1 MLSFFFRILH
11 TPLVWTILVCI
22 SLPPLPGVRLRA
34 DAMTPDAQEAERMA
48 DAEASSPLSGEA
60 GFYHEEKDFSRDR
73 FVEDEEQRDLPD
85 ERFTAAFLKL
95 DYETPEYLNFTLH
108 VGATGY
114 LFINEAIREDPE
126 NANRKD
132 LLFRELYLQYDWSKI
147 SLKLGRQ
154 EIGGTTFEDFYFEAF
169 SLTSL
174 ELENVAFVFVAAKKA
189 AEVDLPDIVDFRDVN
204 FDNHDAGATFYVV
217 ELTWK
222 ALPDLLGVT
231 PYYMRQTGLFDLYGA
246 HLEFTQEWDEF
257 VLGLAVDYY
266 RTDEDRKN
274 GITNAQGRVTDTNV
288 FHIEPTVST
297 HGVSLGIG
305 YIEADRE
312 VGARE
317 GDLID
322 DYFNPLNEGDM
333 LYQAGAKTWYGEIL
347 WEWGRFNVELSY
359 GDTEYREDL
368 RRLTDREFNVRTEL
382 ALTED
387 LLLQAD
393 FAHVDSESP
402 EGSFHKFETDITYAF

>member
-1 MLSFFFRILH
+1 MLTFCFRILY
-11 TPLVWTILVCI
+11 TTLVWTLFLCI
-22 SLPPLPGVRLRA
+22 SLSPRPGVRHRA
-34 DAMTPDAQEAERMA
+34 DAMTADAQETERMA
-48 DAEASSPLSGEA
+48 DAEASSPLSGEV

-132 LLFRELYLQYDWSKI
+132 LLFRELYLQYDWSKT

-204 FDNHDAGATFYVV
+204 CDNREAGATFYSV
-217 ELTWK
+217 EVTWQ

-231 PYYMRQTGLFDLYGA
+231 PYYMRQADLFDLYGA
-246 HLEFTQEWDEF
+246 HLEFTQEFHEV
-257 VLGLAVDYY
+257 VLGLEADYY

-297 HGVSLGIG
+297 HGVTLGIG

-333 LYQAGAKTWYGEIL
+333 LYQPGAKTWYGEVF
-347 WEWGRFNVELSY
+347 WQWGRFNLGVGY
-359 GDTEYREDL
+359 GDTDYRDDL
-368 RRLTDREFNVRTEL
+368 GRLTDREFNVRTEL

-393 FAHVDSESP
+393 FARVDSEGS
-402 EGSFHKFETDITYAF
+402 EGSFHKFETEITYAF